1 LEKKKSIPFDKLI
14 QLVALGNRDEDIL
27 TSLAGRLARL
37 DREADEKDK
46 KEIEVSSGGK
56 SLKEVINNLLDAVDP
71 DKKIEKAKAI
81 FNTENPTNEQVK
93 RASEELV
100 KQACIP
106 FDNSSF
112 RNTLII
118 IKQKNEQIIDT
129 VSKDRVIFVG
139 FDEKAKEKARTIVDT
154 FKKFIE
160 ENKDELTAIQ
170 IIYKKPYGRR
180 HLTYEEIKQL
190 AESIKKPPYF
200 LTQEVI
206 WQAYEQL
213 EKSKVKGAGPQ
224 KLLTNIISLM
234 RFAIGEINVLEPFSN
249 TVERRFNDWLA
260 QQEGL
265 GKRFSL
271 EQMEWLTMIKEH
283 IATSL
288 SIGIDDFEYAPFF
301 EKGGAVKIYQLFGQ
315 QLNGIL
321 DELNERLAA

>member
-1 LEKKKSIPFDKLI
+1 
-14 QLVALGNRDEDIL
+14 
-27 TSLAGRLARL
+27 LAGRLARL
-37 DREADEKDK
+37 EREIDEKDK

-56 SLKEVINNLLDAVDP
+56 PLKEVINNLLDAVDP
-71 DKKIEKAKAI
+71 DKRIEKAKTI
-81 FNTENPTNEQVK
+81 FKRENPTEDQVK
-93 RASEELV
+93 IASEELV

-112 RNTLII
+112 RNTLIT

-129 VSKDRVIFVG
+129 VSKDGVIFAG

-154 FKKFIE
+154 FKRFIE

-170 IIYKKPYGRR
+170 LIYKKPYGQR

-190 AESIKKPPYF
+190 ADSIKKPPYF
-200 LTQEVI
+200 LTPEVI

-213 EKSKVKGAGPQ
+213 EKSKVKGAGAQ

-234 RFAIGEINVLEPFSN
+234 RFAIGESDVLEPFSN
-249 TVERRFNDWLA
+249 MVDRRFNEWLA
-260 QQEGL
+260 QQEEL
-265 GKRFSL
+265 GKKFTP
-271 EQMEWLTMIKEH
+271 EQKEWLTMIKDH

-288 SIGIDDFEYAPFF
+288 SVGMDDFEYAPFY
-301 EKGGAVKIYQLFGQ
+301 EKGGAVKVYQLFGQ

>member
-1 LEKKKSIPFDKLI
+1 L
-14 QLVALGNRDEDIL
+14 
-27 TSLAGRLARL
+27 
-37 DREADEKDK
+37 
-46 KEIEVSSGGK
+46 
-56 SLKEVINNLLDAVDP
+56 LKRGEFSFC

-81 FNTENPTNEQVK
+81 FNTETPTIEQVK
-93 RASEELV
+93 KASEELV

-129 VSKDRVIFVG
+129 VSKDRVIIVG

-154 FKKFIE
+154 FRRFIE
-160 ENKDELTAIQ
+160 ENKNELTTIQ
-170 IIYKKPYGRR
+170 LIYDKPYGRR

-200 LTQEVI
+200 LTPEVI

-213 EKSKVKGAGPQ
+213 EKSKVRGAGPQ

-234 RFAIGEINVLEPFSN
+234 RFALEKSDVLEPFSDM
-249 TVERRFNDWLA
+249 VDRRFNDWLA

-265 GKRFSL
+265 GKRFSP

-288 SIGIDDFEYAPFF
+288 SIGIDDFEMAPFNQR
-301 EKGGAVKIYQLFGQ
+301 GGAVKIYQLFGQ

-321 DELNERLAA
+321 EELNERLAA